1 MSGFHIGPL
10 SGTNSISPQMTKPSS
25 SAAAPEEGA
34 FSKAM
39 DTALGKVNDA
49 NNEAE
54 KAVENLTK
62 GGDVTETM
70 LAMEQADMSFQVM
83 LEVRNQLVSAYQ
95 EVMRMQV

>member
-10 SGTNSISPQMTKPSS
+10 SGTGSISPQMPKPASS
-25 SAAAPEEGA
+25 SEVPEEGA
-34 FSKAM
+34 FTKAM
-39 DTALGKVNDA
+39 DAALGKVNSA
-49 NNEAE
+49 SNEAE
-54 KAVENLTK
+54 KAVQNLTK
-62 GGDVTETM
+62 GGDVTDTM

>member
-1 MSGFHIGPL
+1 MSGFHVGPL
-10 SGTNSISPQMTKPSS
+10 SGSGSISPDLLKP
-25 SAAAPEEGA
+25 AAKAPEDGA
-34 FSKAM
+34 FTKAM
-39 DTALGKVNDA
+39 DAALGKVNSA

-62 GGDVTETM
+62 GGDVTDTM

-83 LEVRNQLVSAYQ
+83 LEVRNQLVAAYQ